1 VPAPAVEVV
10 VLGSGT
16 PRPDPGRA
24 GSALAV
30 VAGPDWLLV
39 DCGRA
44 ATQRAIDAGLD
55 LTALML
61 VALTHH
67 HSDHVSDLATLATT
81 RWTAGATTPLVV
93 VAPAGPAARFASRC
107 LDPYDDQS
115 FHAQSTGEAGPRPTL
130 AVHAFDP
137 PAGVAVVHEGHGWRL
152 SSALVDH
159 HPVAPAVGY
168 LVERDGARVAV
179 SGDTAVCDGMHA
191 LARDVDVL
199 VHEALHPALVPADLL
214 TWNAG
219 ADAVGGLAAATSP
232 ATLVLTH
239 LLPAPAGPDQERSY
253 LDEVRRGG
261 YHGPTVVAADL
272 TRIPVEPRPS

>member
-1 VPAPAVEVV
+1 MVEVV

-16 PRPDPGRA
+16 PRADPGRA

-30 VAGPDWLLV
+30 VSGPDWLLV

-55 LTALML
+55 LTALAA

-67 HSDHVSDLATLATT
+67 HSDHVSDLATLATA
-81 RWTAGATTPLVV
+81 RWCAGATTPLAV

-107 LDPYDDQS
+107 LDAYEDQC
-115 FHAQSTGEAGPRPTL
+115 FYGQSSEAAGPRPRL

-137 PAGVAVVHEGHGWRL
+137 AAAVTPVHDAGGWRL
-152 SSALVDH
+152 SAVVVDH

-168 LVERDGARVAV
+168 LVEIDGARVAV
-179 SGDTAVCDGMHA
+179 SGDTAVGDGMRA

-199 VHEALHPALVPADLL
+199 VHETLHPALVPDDLL
-214 TWNAG
+214 AWNAG
-219 ADAVGGLAAATSP
+219 ADAVGALAAATSP

-239 LLPAPAGPDQERSY
+239 LLPAPVTPDHEQSY
-253 LDEVRRGG
+253 LAEVRRGG
-261 YHGPTVVAADL
+261 YDGPTVVARDL
-272 TRIPVEPRPS
+272 ARIPVDPRRQS

>member
-1 VPAPAVEVV
+1 MV

-16 PRPDPGRA
+16 PRPDPGRG

-30 VAGPDWLLV
+30 VAGRDWLLV

-55 LTALML
+55 LTALAA

-81 RWTAGATTPLVV
+81 RWTAGAITPLAV
-93 VAPAGPAARFASRC
+93 VAPAGPTSRFASRC
-107 LDPYDDQS
+107 LDAYEDQA
-115 FHAQSTGEAGPRPTL
+115 FYAQSTEAAGPRPRL

-137 PAGVAVVHEGHGWRL
+137 SATVATVHEAGGWRL
-152 SSALVDH
+152 ASVLVDH

-168 LVERDGARVAV
+168 LVERDGCRVAV
-179 SGDTAVCDGMHA
+179 SGDTAVGDGMRA

-199 VHEALHPALVPADLL
+199 VHETLHPARVSADLL

-219 ADAVGGLAAATSP
+219 ADAVGALAAAASP
-232 ATLVLTH
+232 TTLVLTH
-239 LLPAPAGPDQERSY
+239 LLPAPTSPDHERSY

-261 YHGPTVVAADL
+261 FHGPTIVASDL
-272 TRIPVEPRPS
+272 VRIPVKSRPA